1 MEDLFN
7 MLSSSARI
15 DKSKRK
21 KKNKRIPINN
31 KIVHQSQ
38 DDEAN
43 SDDDASINS
52 STNHKE
58 EDGEPKKK
66 RPKKKQHSTKKLK
79 QIHNEKIAA
88 FRRRMGIRISNDNK
102 HEMNVNLL
110 DPISSFSNW
119 KCPSWWSMYGSVNN
133 SMKGG
138 SNDSSENSKAMK
150 LFNNIHQ
157 TILTNIEYGKWNEP
171 TPIQM
176 QSLPSLMERRD
187 VMGCAQTGSGK
198 SGAFILPLIMIGKC
212 SEEIYYNQK
221 QQQQQINTAD
231 ISDEKNVHEKD
242 KKRKK
247 KKKPTNNNNN
257 LQGQIRTILLAP
269 SRELASQLHRE
280 IIRLST
286 NLPNGKFTCITLSKS
301 NVGLATSNTL
311 GSGNTGLDCLVSTPL
326 RLVEC
331 LERGMKLNGVR
342 LLVLDEADRLL
353 DASDGHSGGGNNS
366 SGSSNDKKKKWKK
379 DKKKKHDD
387 DSDNEDESED
397 EEEDTNNTK
406 QQQQSGSSQSRT
418 FLQQIDSILANIP
431 NSATRALFSATLG
444 PSVRHL
450 SESILRSPID
460 ISTGIHAKTG
470 GNSAAGGVA
479 SEYIQQELKFVGRE
493 EGKVMVLCL

>member
-1 MEDLFN
+1 M
-7 MLSSSARI
+7 
-15 DKSKRK
+15 
-21 KKNKRIPINN
+21 
-31 KIVHQSQ
+31 
-38 DDEAN
+38 
-43 SDDDASINS
+43 
-52 STNHKE
+52 TNH
-58 EDGEPKKK
+58 
-66 RPKKKQHSTKKLK
+66 
-79 QIHNEKIAA
+79 
-88 FRRRMGIRISNDNK
+88 
-102 HEMNVNLL
+102 
-110 DPISSFSNW
+110 
-119 KCPSWWSMYGSVNN
+119 NN
-133 SMKGG
+133 
-138 SNDSSENSKAMK
+138 A
-150 LFNNIHQ
+150 H
-157 TILTNIEYGKWNEP
+157 
-171 TPIQM
+171 
-176 QSLPSLMERRD
+176 LP
-187 VMGCAQTGSGK
+187 GSGK

-221 QQQQQINTAD
+221 QQLIGTAD
-231 ISDEKNVHEKD
+231 ISDEKIVNEKD

-247 KKKPTNNNNN
+247 KKKKSTNKDNS

-353 DASDGHSGGGNNS
+353 DASDGHSSGNGSNNS
-366 SGSSNDKKKKWKK
+366 SGSGNDKKKKWKK
-379 DKKKKHDD
+379 DKKDKHDD
-387 DSDNEDESED
+387 DSDNEDESEEE
-397 EEEDTNNTK
+397 EEEDTNINNTK
-406 QQQQSGSSQSRT
+406 QQQQQQSGSSQSRT
-418 FLQQIDSILANIP
+418 FLQQIDSILSNIP

-493 EGKVMVLCL
+493 EGKVMFIICV

>member
-1 MEDLFN
+1 M
-7 MLSSSARI
+7 
-15 DKSKRK
+15 
-21 KKNKRIPINN
+21 
-31 KIVHQSQ
+31 HQAQ
-38 DDEAN
+38 DDEDN
-43 SDDDASINS
+43 NISDDDTSINS
-52 STNHKE
+52 NTKHEE
-58 EDGEPKKK
+58 EDDEPKKK
-66 RPKKKQHSTKKLK
+66 RPKKKQQHTTKKLK
-79 QIHNEKIAA
+79 QIHNEEIAA

-102 HEMNVNLL
+102 HEMNVNL
-110 DPISSFSNW
+110 DPISSFKNW

-133 SMKGG
+133 NSSIKGG
-138 SNDSSENSKAMK
+138 SENSNNNKAMK

-187 VMGCAQTGSGK
+187 VMGCAPTGSGK

-212 SEEIYYNQK
+212 SEEIYYNKK
-221 QQQQQINTAD
+221 QQQQISTAD
-231 ISDEKNVHEKD
+231 VSDEKIVNNEND

-247 KKKPTNNNNN
+247 KKKKSSNNNN

-286 NLPNGKFTCITLSKS
+286 NIPNGKFTCITLSKS

-331 LERGMKLNGVR
+331 LERGMKLSGVR

-353 DASDGHSGGGNNS
+353 DASDGHGGGNNS
-366 SGSSNDKKKKWKK
+366 SGSGGDKKKWKK
-379 DKKKKHDD
+379 DKKKNTKHDD
-387 DSDNEDESED
+387 DDNEDESED
-397 EEEDTNNTK
+397 EEEQEDTNNTK

-493 EGKVMVLCL
+493 EGKVSYIMCMTLKSMCVCCS

>member
-1 MEDLFN
+1 M
-7 MLSSSARI
+7 
-15 DKSKRK
+15 
-21 KKNKRIPINN
+21 
-31 KIVHQSQ
+31 HQSQ
-38 DDEAN
+38 DDDI
-43 SDDDASINS
+43 SVVDDTSINS
-52 STNHKE
+52 NTNHKE
-58 EDGEPKKK
+58 DDDEPKKK
-66 RPKKKQHSTKKLK
+66 RPKKQHSTKKLK
-79 QIHNEKIAA
+79 QIHNEEIAA

-102 HEMNVNLL
+102 HEMNINLL

-119 KCPSWWSMYGSVNN
+119 KCPSWWSMYGSVHNN
-133 SMKGG
+133 SSMKGNNG
-138 SNDSSENSKAMK
+138 IKGDNNISKAIK

-187 VMGCAQTGSGK
+187 VMGCAPTGSGK

-221 QQQQQINTAD
+221 QQQQQLIDTAD
-231 ISDEKNVHEKD
+231 VNEKMANNEKD

-247 KKKPTNNNNN
+247 KKKKSTNKDNN

-286 NLPNGKFTCITLSKS
+286 NIPNGKFTCITLSKS

-331 LERGMKLNGVR
+331 LEHGMKLNGVR

-353 DASDGHSGGGNNS
+353 DASDGRNSGGSNNS
-366 SGSSNDKKKKWKK
+366 SGSGDKKKKWKK

-387 DSDNEDESED
+387 DSDSDNEDKSED
-397 EEEDTNNTK
+397 EGEEDTNINNNTK

-418 FLQQIDSILANIP
+418 FLQQIDSILTNIP

-493 EGKVMVLCL
+493 EGKVMFIICV